1 MSTVMPGSRDPV
13 VKQLD
18 VAIALREFSLVMLRG
33 VYLLLIFQ
41 PVICFLFLTVSQN
54 PVEKQFAGEVLS
66 CDYSTE
72 KFFS

>member
-33 VYLLLIFQ
+33 VYLLIFQ